1 MYIEINCLYNE
12 IYFLNFLSTGEQV
25 DMGWGQKM
33 FIKCL
38 GEGLPTG
45 NIILD

>member
-1 MYIEINCLYNE
+1 MMHNLKLNYTLS
-12 IYFLNFLSTGEQV
+12 FLGEQV

-45 NIILD
+45 IVKSYAI